1 MPENPEKDPIQQ
13 AIEDAAAAAAAR
25 KAEREALNE
34 AEQDAQAAIH
44 TQELEGLQGYNT
56 ALYQNQGQILQDIEG
71 RLSAAKHQDEEA
83 QRRERAFRYISG
95 LGDTLAS
102 LANLVGTAHSASNQ
116 NQTYNSHAVVQK
128 AEAARKARKL
138 EMDDLSKRQ
147 SEMMERLREM
157 QAAGSLAEVQMKA
170 RQARDTMALAGRQA
184 AAEQAAAQAD
194 SALIRQAER
203 DARADFVADRAFDEN
218 VRQFNESQERLAT
231 NAAADRAART
241 AIAAAEIEAKVIAAQ
256 KKYRED
262 PKMQSKTLQKN
273 LVGIRDEL
281 AKKMGYENYNDYL
294 RHKSV
299 SGWGK
304 DYNGQRN
311 KITKDIR
318 EKRSAEFPEIEEFL
332 ELLNSPEEL
341 TEAQIASLIGASE
354 VFADAVN
361 NATVEPEER
370 TENGK
375 KKVW

>member
-147 SEMMERLREM
+147 SEMMARLREM
-157 QAAGSLAEVQMKA
+157 QAASSLAEVQMKA
-170 RQARDTMALAGRQA
+170 KQARDTMALTGRQA

-194 SALIRQAER
+194 SVLARQAER

-218 VRQFNESQERLAT
+218 VRQFNENQERLAA

-241 AIAAAEIEAKVIAAQ
+241 AVAAAKLAEQQAKNAA
-256 KKYRED
+256 D
-262 PKMQSKTLQKN
+262 PKHQAKTLQKN

-281 AKKMGYENYNDYL
+281 AKKMGYKDYNEYL
-294 RHKSV
+294 RYQNV
-299 SGWGK
+299 SGWGSEI
-304 DYNGQRN
+304 DGQRD
-311 KITKDIR
+311 KESKRIR
-318 EKRSAEFPEIEEFL
+318 DERASQNPETEEFL
-332 ELLNSPEEL
+332 DLLSSPESM
-341 TEAQIASLIGASE
+341 TEEQVRMLMSASN
-354 VFADAVN
+354 VFAEAVN
-361 NATVEPEER
+361 AAETEPSL
-370 TENGK
+370 TSNGK